1 MQTACGLREGD
12 RFNFRL
18 GGDEMNAIADALVAL
33 VALLHVYFLVLE
45 MFFWTKPLGLRTFRN
60 SIEKAKDS
68 AVLAANQ
75 GLYNAFLAAGL
86 VWGLVQ
92 GTPGFAFQIKV
103 FFLLCVIAAGIL
115 WRHDRQPQYPL
126 CPGGPRCP
134 RFVPAVAGVSSF
146 TLHGGIGLHCHIRS
160 SSIRP
165 AMASARSLTRPSRT
179 RSSAKSHHEERN
191 DMRNGI
197 FHLVTAALAAIALSA
212 SAAQAQKKYDPGA
225 TDTEIKIGQTVPFS
239 GPASPYA
246 TIGKTQAA
254 YIKMINDQG
263 GINGRKINL
272 IQYDDAYSPPK
283 AVEQVRK
290 LVESDEVLLTFQII
304 GTPSNAAVQKY
315 LNVKKVPQLYAATG
329 ASKFTDPKNFPWTMG
344 FNPNYFVE
352 GRIYGQYILKEYPK
366 AKVGVLYQNDDL
378 GKDYLNGLK
387 AGLGDKAATMIVAE
401 ASYEV
406 TDPTIDSQILKLKD
420 SGADL
425 FFSASTPKQAAQA
438 IKKNYELGW
447 KPVHI
452 VDINATSVGAVLQP
466 AGLEA
471 SKGVISVNYGKDPL
485 DPTWKD
491 DAGLK
496 RYFDFMAKYYPE
508 GDKNSN
514 FNTYGY
520 ATAQLLVYTLKNC
533 GDDLTREN
541 VMKQATS
548 LKNVGTD
555 ILLPGMHY
563 NTSPT
568 DYRVNK
574 QLQMER
580 FNGERWE
587 LFGPILEDT
596 GAAG

>member
-1 MQTACGLREGD
+1 LRHPFLHNLASDGVRQGPD
-12 RFNFRL
+12 RASGR
-18 GGDEMNAIADALVAL
+18 D
-33 VALLHVYFLVLE
+33 H
-45 MFFWTKPLGLRTFRN
+45 
-60 SIEKAKDS
+60 
-68 AVLAANQ
+68 
-75 GLYNAFLAAGL
+75 
-86 VWGLVQ
+86 
-92 GTPGFAFQIKV
+92 
-103 FFLLCVIAAGIL
+103 
-115 WRHDRQPQYPL
+115 RHNP
-126 CPGGPRCP
+126 
-134 RFVPAVAGVSSF
+134 
-146 TLHGGIGLHCHIRS
+146 
-160 SSIRP
+160 
-165 AMASARSLTRPSRT
+165 TR
-179 RSSAKSHHEERN
+179 EERI
-191 DMRNGI
+191 DMRNG
-197 FHLVTAALAAIALSA
+197 FFQLATGTALAIALSA
-212 SAAQAQKKYDPGA
+212 SSAYAQKKYDTGA
-225 TDTEIKIGQTVPFS
+225 TDTEIKVGQTVPFS
-239 GPASPYA
+239 GPASAYA
-246 TIGKTQAA
+246 TIGRAQAA
-254 YIKMINDQG
+254 YFNMINEQG
-263 GINGRKINL
+263 GINGRKVNL

-315 LNVKKVPQLYAATG
+315 LNAKKVPQLFAATG

-352 GRIYGQYILKEYPK
+352 GRIYGQYILKEYPN
-366 AKVGVLYQNDDL
+366 AKIGILYQNDDL
-378 GKDYLNGLK
+378 GKDYLNGIK

-406 TDPTIDSQILKLKD
+406 SDPTIDSQILKLK
-420 SGADL
+420 SAGADL
-425 FFSASTPKQAAQA
+425 FFSASTPKFAAQA

-452 VDINATSVGAVLQP
+452 LDINATSVGATMQP

-491 DAGLK
+491 DPGMK
-496 RYFDFMAKYYPE
+496 KYFDFMAKYYPD

-520 ATAQLLVYTLKNC
+520 STSQMLVQVLKQC

-548 LKNVGTD
+548 LKNVVLD
-555 ILLPGMHY
+555 LALPGIVG

-574 QLQMER
+574 QLQMMR

-587 LFGPILEDT
+587 LFGPIIEDA